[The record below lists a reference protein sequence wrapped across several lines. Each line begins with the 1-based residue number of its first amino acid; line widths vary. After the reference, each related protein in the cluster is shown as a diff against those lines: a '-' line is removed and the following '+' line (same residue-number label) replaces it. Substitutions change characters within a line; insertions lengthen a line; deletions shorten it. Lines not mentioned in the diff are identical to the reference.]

1 MKKLISLLAAVSMLP
16 IIQPVMAKEKLDI
29 SQKTEVLEGL
39 NIVGEDVPQSI
50 TWGDYLS
57 ALEGMMSDDKNEDAV
72 KFAENYGLINERISA
87 GEKITYQD
95 AIKILVRAGGYSE
108 RIPGYSEDA
117 AYIRTAGERKL
128 TDGITLSYSDSLT
141 GEAMILMLYNALDAD
156 IMDFEFDGN
165 KYKTETKTDET
176 ILSRYRKI
184 KEKTG
189 ILSDNGD
196 SGLNYEDTRNKNSI
210 VVGKTEIKK
219 NEKYKKDYLGYNVRT
234 FYKDENGDYSLEYLY
249 PTENRVLSL
258 SGDNVESTDFSELY
272 YMDENKKSKRVR
284 LDAAIKVVYNGQAYF
299 NYTAADFTAEE
310 NDITLIDN
318 NDDGTYEA
326 ALITSYETIAASYVT
341 TYDSKI
347 INKYKYAG
355 APDRLDIASDSNDYK
370 MRYYLNG
377 ERIEKPEIKVWN
389 ILSVATS
396 RGTNPIRSI
405 YISTESV
412 EGTVSQTYDD
422 KFIINEEEYE
432 LNSAFVSARAA
443 GDSAVPEITLG
454 NEYIFYLDIHGRIAA
469 ISSLALQEI
478 DYAVMIK
485 MSQDDDDEE
494 KIRVKYMDSIGD
506 WHESYLRKKV
516 RFYDDT
522 HTGNSLKA
530 SKIFNLLVNAK
541 GRITPQV
548 VQLSENGDGEIN
560 VLKIAVSSQKSIKDK
575 LTVGNTVTGCY
586 RWTTKLLGTRNNIAL
601 YIADDATIFLLPQG
615 YSTNEEDYSV
625 RAGALDADETYT
637 VTPYNIDK
645 FGQSDCISMRDSD
658 GGAKADNLFVVSY
671 VSKIVDSN
679 DEVKTA
685 LFGQYGDYSDY
696 SITAKDNSLFDGIGR
711 GDVLELYMNKKSQI
725 VNIEKIYTSASGFNP
740 YFYYDY
746 GGRVSGYVEDVD
758 PEAKRLSLNC
768 GESGKVGLKANE
780 SQYALN
786 VYMCDRSKKGV
797 EKLDFSD
804 ITKGDFVVTTVH
816 YACLNNVIIIK

>member
-1 MKKLISLLAAVSMLP
+1 MRKIISLLAAVSMLP
-16 IIQPVMAKEKLDI
+16 ILQPVMAKEKLDI

-39 NIVGEDVPQSI
+39 NIIGEDIPQSI
-50 TWGDYLS
+50 TWGEYLS
-57 ALEGMMSDDKNEDAV
+57 AIEGMMSDEKNEDSV

-108 RIPGYSEDA
+108 RIPGYSEDS

-128 TDGITLSYSDSLT
+128 TDGITLSYSDLLT
-141 GEAMILMLYNALDAD
+141 DEAMILMLYNALDAD

-165 KYKTETKTDET
+165 KYKAETKTDET
-176 ILSRYRKI
+176 ILSRYRSI

-196 SGLNYEDTRNKNSI
+196 SGLNYEEARNRNSI
-210 VVGKTEIKK
+210 VVGKTEIRK
-219 NEKYKKDYLGYNVRT
+219 NENYKKDYLGYNVRT
-234 FYKDENGDYSLEYLY
+234 FYKDEDGEYSLEYLY
-249 PTENRVLSL
+249 PDENRVLSL
-258 SGDNVESTDFSELY
+258 SGDNVESTDFSKLY
-272 YMDENKKSKRVR
+272 YETDDKQKSVK
-284 LDAAIKVVYNGQAYF
+284 LDAAIKVIYNGQAYF
-299 NYTAADFTAEE
+299 DFTETDFTADE
-310 NDITLIDN
+310 NDVTLVDN
-318 NDDGTYEA
+318 NDDGTYEV

-341 TYDSKI
+341 TYDGKV
-347 INKYKYAG
+347 INKYKYTG
-355 APDRLDIASDSNDYK
+355 APDGLDISADSDDYK
-370 MRYYLNG
+370 IRYYMNG
-377 ERIEKPEIKVWN
+377 ERVDKPEIKAWN

-396 RGTNPIRSI
+396 MGANPIRSI

-412 EGTVSQTYDD
+412 EGTVSQIYAD
-422 KFIINEEEYE
+422 KFVINEDEYE

-469 ISSLALQEI
+469 VSSSSLQEI
-478 DYAVMIK
+478 GYAVMVK

-494 KIRVKYMDSIGD
+494 KVRVKYMDSVGD
-506 WHESYLRKKV
+506 WHESYLRKRVKL
-516 RFYDDT
+516 YDDT
-522 HTGNSLKA
+522 HTGKSLKA
-530 SKIFNLLVNAK
+530 SEIFTLLVNAN

-548 VQLSENGDGEIN
+548 VQLSENSDGEIN
-560 VLKIAVSSQKSIKDK
+560 VLKIAVASQKSIKDK

-586 RWTTKLLGTRNNIAL
+586 RWTTKLLGNSNNIAL
-601 YIADDATIFLLPQG
+601 YVADDATIFLLPQG

-637 VTPYNIDK
+637 VTPYNTDD
-645 FGQSDCISMRDSD
+645 FGESDCIAMRDTD
-658 GGAKADNLFVVSY
+658 GGTKADNLFVVSY

-696 SITAKDNSLFDGIGR
+696 SVTAKNNSLFDGIGR

-725 VNIEKIYTSASGFNP
+725 VNVEKIYTSASGFNSV
-740 YFYYDY
+740 FQYDY
-746 GGRVSGYVEDVD
+746 HGKVSGYVERVD
-758 PEAKRLSLNC
+758 PETKRLYINC
-768 GESGKVGLKANE
+768 GEYGKIGVKANE

-804 ITKGDFVVTTVH
+804 ITKGDYVVTTLH